1 MLELNCFD
9 VLKPCRR
16 KATGSESEHKTP
28 KCWKDLI
35 FEHVFVKLKSIKC
48 FFFRVGFLLK
58 IRHTRDLINTWVF
71 LNDGKTLGKSC
82 WYLHEVKLWKIY
94 LKTEVKYNICN
105 AQLYFKFQIG
115 KSNKL
120 EKADIL
126 EMTVDFVK
134 RSHPTTSKEG
144 THKMSSYLWENS
156 FNSLTT
162 AHNAN
167 IIFISFQKVK
177 IVKV

>member
-1 MLELNCFD
+1 M
-9 VLKPCRR
+9 
-16 KATGSESEHKTP
+16 
-28 KCWKDLI
+28 
-35 FEHVFVKLKSIKC
+35 FVKLKSIKNL
-48 FFFRVGFLLK
+48 FFRVVFLLK
-58 IRHTRDLINTWVF
+58 IWHTRDLINTSVF
-71 LNDGKTLGKSC
+71 LNDGKALGKSC
-82 WYLHEVKLWKIY
+82 WYRYLHEVNLWKISQ
-94 LKTEVKYNICN
+94 KTEVKYNICN

>member
-1 MLELNCFD
+1 M
-9 VLKPCRR
+9 
-16 KATGSESEHKTP
+16 
-28 KCWKDLI
+28 
-35 FEHVFVKLKSIKC
+35 
-48 FFFRVGFLLK
+48 FFFRVVFLLK

-144 THKMSSYLWENS
+144 THKMSSYFWENS

>member
-1 MLELNCFD
+1 MKYFL
-9 VLKPCRR
+9 
-16 KATGSESEHKTP
+16 
-28 KCWKDLI
+28 
-35 FEHVFVKLKSIKC
+35 
-48 FFFRVGFLLK
+48 FRVVFLLK
-58 IRHTRDLINTWVF
+58 IRHTRDLINAWVF

-94 LKTEVKYNICN
+94 QKTVNYNICN

-177 IVKV
+177 IGKVLWIACSIKPGMTNAVTRSKTFCNLRKTCPMKSDQRW